1 MTNVTIDLIQ
11 KFQQLWRAGNIARL
25 SLECRGGQGWAN
37 LHVKLPDSPPHLH
50 QHGPHYPA
58 PPAHSR
64 RRPGP
69 SRMRRRA
76 RRAEARKGAAEEAAV
91 NVEPT
96 EEVTIQAENIPL
108 ADAAAEAATAYIPPL
123 LPSDVHQPAEE
134 ADKAQQQQHFE
145 EVPEQGVP
153 DARDAFCPDFEYKTA
168 EQAEHARD
176 QDVQQRH
183 RQPHQEQ
190 ERPTSG
196 ITLELFQKLAAEN
209 FRRLHF

>member
-1 MTNVTIDLIQ
+1 MPDVTTDLIQ

-37 LHVKLPDSPPHLH
+37 LHVKLPDPPPHLH

-134 ADKAQQQQHFE
+134 ADKAQQQQHLE

-153 DARDAFCPDFEYKTA
+153 DVRDAFCPDFEYKTA